1 MLEESVRALV
11 TKQVTV
17 LGHLAS
23 CKKNNREDDTS
34 CALSKSKL
42 PAENMNNSR
51 NGKREHQ
58 LSSENKEQKQS
69 VRAHTRQHKNA
80 HIKKN
85 AFSGGANR

>member
-42 PAENMNNSR
+42 PAENMTTAET
-51 NGKREHQ
+51 GKREHQ
-58 LSSENKEQKQS
+58 LSSKQRTETKRA
-69 VRAHTRQHKNA
+69 RAHAQAQKRTH
-80 HIKKN
+80 
-85 AFSGGANR
+85 